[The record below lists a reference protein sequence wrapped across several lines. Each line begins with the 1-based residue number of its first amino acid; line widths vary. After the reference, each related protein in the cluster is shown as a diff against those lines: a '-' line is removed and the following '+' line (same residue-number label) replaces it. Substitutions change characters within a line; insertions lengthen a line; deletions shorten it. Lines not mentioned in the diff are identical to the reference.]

1 MYNARHYFFVFFRLQ
16 PMKFIVKLQSEI
28 TIKSR
33 PVRKRFTKILE
44 SNIKNVLRRVDEQVT
59 TRMNWDN
66 VEVNTKDN
74 SPENRERLVEALK
87 CIPGIPMFLEVQQSE
102 FVDVHDIYE
111 KTLAV
116 HAKNVE
122 NKTFCVRAKR
132 TGNHDFNSLKVEQY
146 VGGGLNQAVESA
158 KVKLKN
164 PDVTIRIEIKNK
176 DLFIVTER
184 HLGLGGFPIATQE
197 DVLSLMSGGFDSG
210 VSSYQMIKKGA
221 RTHYCFFNLGGSA
234 HEVGV
239 KQISYY
245 LWSKFGASHK
255 VKFFAVDFEP
265 VVAEILD
272 NVENSQMG
280 VVLKRMMVRAAT
292 KIAERGKI
300 QALVTGES
308 LGQVSSQTLTNLN
321 VINRVTDTL
330 ILRPL
335 AAYDKQDIIDIAR
348 KIGTEE
354 FSKTIPEYCGVISKK
369 PTVKAVLSKVEEE
382 EGNFDFDVL
391 DKVVSETRVYDI
403 RDIGKET
410 EEEIRAVD
418 LVENIPDNAVVVDI
432 RSPEEEEDKPLEL
445 ADVEVKHI
453 PFYKLST
460 QFGDLDMTKEY
471 LLYCDHGVMSKL
483 QALYLLDNGFKNVKV
498 YRP

>member
-1 MYNARHYFFVFFRLQ
+1 
-16 PMKFIVKLQSEI
+16 MKFIVKLQSEI

-44 SNIKNVLRRVDEQVT
+44 TNIKNVLRRVDPQVT

-66 VEVNTKDN
+66 IEVNTKDD
-74 SPENRERLVEALK
+74 SPENRERLIEVLK
-87 CIPGIPMFLEVQQSE
+87 CTPGIPMFLEALQTD
-102 FVDVHDIYE
+102 FNDVHDIYE
-111 KTLAV
+111 KTSAI
-116 HAKNVE
+116 HAKSIE
-122 NKTFCVRAKR
+122 NKTFCVRVKR

-146 VGGGLNQAVESA
+146 VGGGLNQEVESA

-164 PDVTIRIEIKNK
+164 PDVTIHLEIKNK

-184 HLGLGGFPIATQE
+184 HYGLGGFPIATQE
-197 DVLSLMSGGFDSG
+197 DVLSLMSGGFDSS

-239 KQISYY
+239 KQVSYY

-255 VKFFAVDFEP
+255 VKFFAIDFEP
-265 VVAEILD
+265 VVAEILE

-280 VVLKRMMVRAAT
+280 VVLKRMMIRAAS
-292 KIAERGKI
+292 KIAKRAKI
-300 QALVTGES
+300 QAMITGES

-321 VINRVTDTL
+321 VINQVTDNM

-348 KIGTEE
+348 KIGTED
-354 FSKTIPEYCGVISKK
+354 FAKTIPEYCGVISKK
-369 PTVKAVLSKVEEE
+369 PTVRAVVSQIEAEEE
-382 EGNFDFDVL
+382 KFDFEIL
-391 DKVVSETRVYDI
+391 DNAVRETRVFDI
-403 RDIGKET
+403 RDIGKES
-410 EEEIRAVD
+410 EEDIHAVD
-418 LVENIPDNAVVVDI
+418 LLENIPKGAVIVDI
-432 RSPEEEEDKPLEL
+432 RSPDEEDENPLAL
-445 ADVEVKHI
+445 DDVEVKHI
-453 PFYKLST
+453 PFYKLAT
-460 QFGDLDMTKEY
+460 QFGDLDMSKEY

>member
-1 MYNARHYFFVFFRLQ
+1 
-16 PMKFIVKLQSEI
+16 MKFIVKLQAEI

-44 SNIKNVLRRVDEQVT
+44 SNIKNVLRRIDEQVT

-74 SPENRERLVEALK
+74 SPENRERLVDALA
-87 CIPGIPMFLEVQQSE
+87 CIPGVPIFLEVQQTE
-102 FVDVHDIYE
+102 FTDVHDIYE

-116 HAKNVE
+116 HAQTIE

-146 VGGGLNQAVESA
+146 VGGGLNQAVDSA

-164 PDVTIRIEIKNK
+164 PDVTIRLEIKNK

-184 HLGLGGFPIATQE
+184 HQGLGGFPIATQE

-255 VKFFAVDFEP
+255 VRFFAVDFEP
-265 VVAEILD
+265 VVAEILE

-280 VVLKRMMVRAAT
+280 VVLKRMMIRAAT

-335 AAYDKQDIIDIAR
+335 GAYDKQDIIDIAR

-382 EGNFDFDVL
+382 EGNFNFDIL
-391 DKVVSETRVYDI
+391 NKVVSETRVYDI

-418 LVENIPDNAVVVDI
+418 LIENIPEHAIIVDI

-445 ADVEVKHI
+445 GDVEVKHI
-453 PFYKLST
+453 PFYKLAT
-460 QFGDLDMTKEY
+460 QFGDLDMSKDY

-483 QALYLLDNGFKNVKV
+483 QALYLIDNGYKNVKV

>member
-1 MYNARHYFFVFFRLQ
+1 
-16 PMKFIVKLQSEI
+16 MKFIVKLQSEI

-44 SNIKNVLRRVDEQVT
+44 TNIKNVLRRIDEQVT
-59 TRMNWDN
+59 SRTNWDN
-66 VEVNTKDN
+66 IEVNTKDN
-74 SPENRERLVEALK
+74 SLENCKRLIEALK
-87 CIPGIPMFLEVQQSE
+87 CIPGISKFLEVQQSN
-102 FVDVHDIYE
+102 FIDVNDVFE
-111 KTLAV
+111 KTLAI
-116 HAKNVE
+116 HAKAIE
-122 NKTFCVRAKR
+122 NKTFCVRVKR
-132 TGNHDFNSLKVEQY
+132 TGIHDFNSTKVEEY
-146 VGGGLNQAVESA
+146 VGRGLDEAVESA

-164 PDVTIRIEIKNK
+164 PDITVHIEIKNK
-176 DLFIVTER
+176 DLFIINKR
-184 HLGLGGFPIATQE
+184 HIGLGGFPIATQE

-210 VSSYQMIKKGA
+210 VSSYQMIKKGS

-245 LWSKFGASHK
+245 LWNKFGASHK
-255 VKFFAVDFEP
+255 VKFFALDFEP
-265 VVAEILD
+265 VVAEILG
-272 NVENSQMG
+272 NVENSHMG

-292 KIAERGKI
+292 KIAKRGKI

-321 VINRVTDTL
+321 VINQVTDTL

-335 AAYDKQDIIDIAR
+335 AAYDKQDIINIAR

-369 PTVKAVLSKVEEE
+369 PTVKAVLSRVEEE
-382 EGNFDFDVL
+382 EANFNFDIL
-391 DKVVSETRVYDI
+391 NKVVSDTRVYDM
-403 RDIGKET
+403 RDIGKES
-410 EEEIRAVD
+410 EEEIHAVD
-418 LVENIPDNAVVVDI
+418 LIENIPANAIVVDI
-432 RSPEEEEDKPLEL
+432 RSPDEEEEKPLDL
-445 ADVEVKHI
+445 ANVEVKHI

-460 QFGDLDMTKEY
+460 QFGDLDRSKDY

>member
-1 MYNARHYFFVFFRLQ
+1 MRATLILGVLQ
-16 PMKFIVKLQSEI
+16 MKFIVKLQSEI

-44 SNIKNVLRRVDEQVT
+44 SNVKNVLRRVDEAVT
-59 TRMNWDN
+59 TRANWDN
-66 VEVNTKDN
+66 IEVNTKN
-74 SPENRERLVEALK
+74 ESPENRQKLIDTLS
-87 CIPGIPMFLEVQQSE
+87 CIPGIPQFIEVE
-102 FVDVHDIYE
+102 RRDFTDLHDIYE

-116 HAKNVE
+116 HAKTIE

-132 TGNHDFNSLKVEQY
+132 TGSHEFNSIKLEQY

-158 KVKLKN
+158 KVKLSK
-164 PDVTIRIEIKNK
+164 PDVTIRLEVKNN
-176 DLFIVTER
+176 DLYIIT
-184 HLGLGGFPIATQE
+184 HTHKGLGGFPIATQE

-234 HEVGV
+234 HEIGV
-239 KQISYY
+239 KQISHY
-245 LWSKFGASHK
+245 LWNKFGASHR

-272 NVENSQMG
+272 KVENGQMG
-280 VVLKRMMVRAAT
+280 VILKRMMMRAAS
-292 KIAERGKI
+292 KVAQIKGI

-321 VINRVTDTL
+321 VIDRVTETL

-335 AAYDKQDIIDIAR
+335 AAYDKQEIIDIAR
-348 KIGTEE
+348 VIGTEE

-369 PTVKAVLSKVEEE
+369 PTVKAVLKKIEAEEA
-382 EGNFDFDVL
+382 NFDFSIL
-391 DKVVSETRVYDI
+391 DKVVENTRVLDI
-403 RDIGKET
+403 RDIGNEA
-410 EEEIRAVD
+410 EEEIHPID
-418 LVENIPDNAVVVDI
+418 ELSDIPANSVIVDI
-432 RSPEEEEDKPLEL
+432 RSPEEEENAPLEL
-445 ADVEVKHI
+445 DNVEVLHM
-453 PFYKLST
+453 PFYKLAT
-460 QFGDLDMTKEY
+460 AFGDLPKDKEY
-471 LLYCDHGVMSKL
+471 LLYCDRGVMSKL
-483 QALYLLDNGFKNVKV
+483 QALYLHDNGFTNVKV

>member
-1 MYNARHYFFVFFRLQ
+1 
-16 PMKFIVKLQSEI
+16 MKFIVKLQSEI

-44 SNIKNVLRRVDEQVT
+44 TNIKNVLRRIDEQVT
-59 TRMNWDN
+59 SRTNWDN
-66 VEVNTKDN
+66 IEVNTKDN
-74 SPENRERLVEALK
+74 SLENRQRLIEGLK
-87 CIPGIPMFLEVQQSE
+87 CIPGIPMFLEVQQSN
-102 FVDVHDIYE
+102 FIDVHDVFE

-116 HAKNVE
+116 HAKAIE
-122 NKTFCVRAKR
+122 NKTFCVRVKR
-132 TGNHDFNSLKVEQY
+132 TGIHDFNSTKVEEY
-146 VGGGLNQAVESA
+146 VGGGLNKAVESA
-158 KVKLKN
+158 KVKLRN
-164 PDVTIRIEIKNK
+164 PDVTVHLEIKNK
-176 DLFIVTER
+176 DLFIITKR
-184 HLGLGGFPIATQE
+184 HIGLGGFPIATQE

-210 VSSYQMIKKGA
+210 VSSYQMIKKGS
-221 RTHYCFFNLGGSA
+221 RTQDCFFNLGGSA

-245 LWSKFGASHK
+245 LWNKFGASHK
-255 VKFFAVDFEP
+255 VKFFAINFEP
-265 VVAEILD
+265 VVAEILG
-272 NVENSQMG
+272 NVENSHMG

-292 KIAERGKI
+292 KIAKRGKI

-321 VINRVTDTL
+321 VINQVTDTL

-335 AAYDKQDIIDIAR
+335 AAYDKQDIINIAR

-369 PTVKAVLSKVEEE
+369 PTVKAVLSRVEEE
-382 EGNFDFDVL
+382 EGNFNFDIL
-391 DKVVSETRVYDI
+391 DKVVSETRVYDM
-403 RDIGKET
+403 RDIGKES
-410 EEEIRAVD
+410 EEEIHAVD
-418 LVENIPDNAVVVDI
+418 LIENIPANAIVVDI
-432 RSPEEEEDKPLEL
+432 RSPDEEEENPLNL
-445 ADVEVKHI
+445 ANVEVKHI

-460 QFGDLDMTKEY
+460 QFGDLDMSKDY